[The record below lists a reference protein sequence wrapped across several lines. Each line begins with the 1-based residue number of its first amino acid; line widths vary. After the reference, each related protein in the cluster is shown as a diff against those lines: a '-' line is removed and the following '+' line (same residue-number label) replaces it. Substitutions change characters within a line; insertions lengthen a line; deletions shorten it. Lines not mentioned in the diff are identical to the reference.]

1 MQVLSPEVGVEMAL
15 STASFWKLDI
25 SYFRTA
31 KRMLRVIFLKFT
43 FFRFK
48 DFSKTFANSFDNCG
62 LSSSGRALNKRNI
75 GCV

>member
-1 MQVLSPEVGVEMAL
+1 
-15 STASFWKLDI
+15 
-25 SYFRTA
+25 
-31 KRMLRVIFLKFT
+31 MLWVIFLKFT

-75 GCV
+75 GCVDSNVQSLDLFRIQIGCLFEVAF